1 MSVKYSMEFIRLK
14 NLVFPLIVIFL
25 ASCATGSAI
34 VTGTERTPIDPTL
47 VNLYLETPPEN
58 YEVIGLVNAS
68 SDAGWTDQE
77 SMDYAIQEL
86 KNQAAKIGAN
96 GVLIA
101 STGETTPVVSGYN
114 YGTGYFWAVPVTA
127 KTVEGRA
134 IFVSE

>member
-1 MSVKYSMEFIRLK
+1 MSVKYSMKFLRLK
-14 NLVFPLIVIFL
+14 TLVFPLIAIFL
-25 ASCATGSAI
+25 ASCATGSAV

-47 VNLYLETPPEN
+47 VKLYLEKPPEN
-58 YEVIGLVNAS
+58 YEVIGLVNAA
-68 SDAGWTDQE
+68 SDAGWTVQE

-86 KNQAAKIGAN
+86 KNQAARIGAN

-101 STGETTPVVSGYN
+101 STGETTSVVSGYN
-114 YGTGYFWAVPVTA
+114 NGTGYVWAVPVTA